1 MKNCQTFLE
10 ETIRVYKKFGILCLF
25 IVLFSSPVIA
35 ESTLFQQGEKY
46 FLNNQPEK
54 AVQLLEASLKNS
66 TGNYK
71 TYIYLGIAYEQ
82 LKMYK
87 KAIDTYQKGIDKIKD
102 HHDIMYTN
110 IGNNYI
116 RLGESQKA
124 IDSFSQALS
133 VDSSD
138 TTALRNRAGEY
149 LRLGRY
155 NNALADYKLYLM
167 LDPSAYQ
174 KEEIQK
180 IIVLLEGTLSEI
192 AQKKL
197 EEERKRLEK
206 EKKQQQLLD
215 KVLNSLSKASDDTTN
230 LSAGAGKVE
239 QYSDSYDIVE

>member
-1 MKNCQTFLE
+1 MENCQTFLE
-10 ETIRVYKKFGILCLF
+10 ETIRVYKEFVILCLF
-25 IVLFSSPVIA
+25 IVLCIPPVIA
-35 ESTLFQQGEKY
+35 GSTLFQQGEKY
-46 FLNNQPEK
+46 FLNNQPKK
-54 AVQLLEASLKNS
+54 AVQFLEASLKDDS
-66 TGNYK
+66 GNYK

-82 LKMYK
+82 LKLYK
-87 KAIDTYQKGIDKIKD
+87 KAIDTYQRGIKKIKD
-102 HHDIMYTN
+102 HHGLMYTN

-133 VDSSD
+133 IDSSD

-155 NNALADYKLYLM
+155 NNALSDYKLYLM
-167 LDPSAYQ
+167 LDPAAYQ

-180 IIVLLEGTLSEI
+180 VINLLEGTLSEI

-206 EKKQQQLLD
+206 EKKQQELLD
-215 KVLNSLSKASDDTTN
+215 KVLNSLSKASNDTTN
-230 LSAGAGKVE
+230 LSAGTGKIE